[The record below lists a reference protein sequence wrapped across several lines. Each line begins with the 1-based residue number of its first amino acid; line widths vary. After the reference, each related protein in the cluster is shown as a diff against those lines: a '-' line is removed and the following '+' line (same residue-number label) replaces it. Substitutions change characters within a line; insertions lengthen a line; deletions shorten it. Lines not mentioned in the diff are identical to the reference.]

1 MSLLKNYWTETA
13 TSVKKIGLA
22 LRALITTVAGTG
34 FIQGDVKMA
43 FYVVIAGGILD
54 FILQNLPPDKPNT
67 PGSTPANVGGYQPT
81 SDIKSAPPTG
91 GSGVPALIIALLLLF
106 CVTSCTVVKP
116 QVDRTKTD
124 STYTTYKQVDIKLT
138 GAKVYAG
145 LNLDS
150 LYHVALMNKDQYK
163 DDSIARLNVELKYK
177 QDSIAA
183 LKADKP
189 IPQRPVYIPSPPVKQ
204 YVTDPQTKA
213 QLSYWIDAYGKFQ
226 ITCEAKDQ
234 TIATLQAQVNKL
246 TTDKTVTVSVVYK
259 TPEWNKYVMIVL
271 GVLLVVAIVI
281 IVIKSIL

>member
-1 MSLLKNYWTETA
+1 MSLLKNYWTETP

-34 FIQGDVKMA
+34 LIQGDVKMA

-54 FILQNLPPDKPNT
+54 FILQNLPPDNNAGPNA
-67 PGSTPANVGGYQPT
+67 GPASISPAKIV
-81 SDIKSAPPTG
+81 AP
-91 GSGVPALIIALLLLF
+91 LIALLLLF

-226 ITCEAKDQ
+226 ISCEAKDQ
-234 TIATLQAQVNKL
+234 TIQTLQAQVNKL

-259 TPEWNKYVMIVL
+259 TPAWNKFLMLAELALII
-271 GVLLVVAIVI
+271 AAVI
-281 IVIKSIL
+281 FIAIKSIL